1 MRTERTAGGGGGR
14 LLASGDPPPV
24 EVRNAAGASP
34 FVLLCEH
41 AGRAVPAALRDQ
53 LPPPEDM
60 DRHIAWDPGAGAVAR
75 SLADRLDAIL
85 VAQRYSR
92 LVIDCNRPAD
102 SAELVPAVS
111 DGSVIAFNQSL
122 RPADIDARWNE
133 IHQPFQ
139 EAAAEALDNRKRPV
153 LVAVHS
159 FTRRLRTG
167 PERRFELGLLSR
179 REPSLAPPLRE
190 VLKGIAPEIAVR
202 FNEPYRILDKS
213 DYTIP
218 VHAEPRTLLHV
229 LLEIRNDLI
238 ADVGAVEHWAGLLAD
253 ALPAAASRWKE
264 GEDVCISL
272 N

>member
-1 MRTERTAGGGGGR
+1 MERAAGGGGGR

-41 AGRAVPAALRDQ
+41 AGRAVPTALGDRT
-53 LPPPEDM
+53 PPPEDM

-92 LVIDCNRPAD
+92 LVIDCNRPAG
-102 SAELVPAVS
+102 SAALVPMVS

-122 RPADIDARWNE
+122 RREDIDARWHE

-139 EAAAEALDNRKRPV
+139 EAAAEALDKRKRPV

-159 FTRRLRTG
+159 FTPRLRIG

-179 REPSLAPPLRE
+179 REPSLAPALSE
-190 VLKGIAPEIAVR
+190 VLQGLAPEVAVR
-202 FNEPYRILDKS
+202 FNEPYRILDES

-218 VHAEPRTLLHV
+218 VHAEARSLLHV

-238 ADVGAVEHWAGLLAD
+238 ADARTVEHWAALLAD
-253 ALPAAASRWKE
+253 VLPAAASRWKE
-264 GEDVCISL
+264 GKDA
-272 N
+272 

>member
-1 MRTERTAGGGGGR
+1 MEQLACSSGGER
-14 LLASGDPPPV
+14 LLSAGDPPPV
-24 EVRNAAGASP
+24 EVRNPVGASP

-41 AGRAVPAALRDQ
+41 AGRAVPAALRDR

-92 LVIDCNRPAD
+92 LVIDCNRPAG
-102 SAELVPAVS
+102 SAELVPLAS
-111 DGSVIAFNQSL
+111 DGSEIAFNQSV
-122 RPADIDARWNE
+122 RPVDIDARWHE

-139 EAAAEALDNRKRPV
+139 EAAAEALDNRKRPI

-159 FTRRLRTG
+159 FTPRLKTG
-167 PERRFELGLLSR
+167 PERRFQLGLLSR
-179 REPSLAPPLRE
+179 REPSLALPLHE
-190 VLKGIAPEIAVR
+190 VLQGIVPDLAVR
-202 FNEPYRILDKS
+202 FNEPYRILDDS

-218 VHAEPRTLLHV
+218 VHAETRCLLHV

-238 ADVGAVEHWAGLLAD
+238 TDAGAVEHWAALLAD
-253 ALPAAASRWKE
+253 ALPAAASRWE
-264 GEDVCISL
+264 RGESP
-272 N
+272 

>member
-1 MRTERTAGGGGGR
+1 MERLASSGGGEE
-14 LLASGDPPPV
+14 LLSAGDPPPV
-24 EVRNAAGASP
+24 EVRNAVGASP
-34 FVLLCEH
+34 LVLLCEH
-41 AGRAVPAALRDQ
+41 AGRAVPAVLRDR

-92 LVIDCNRPAD
+92 LVIDCNRPAG
-102 SAELVPAVS
+102 SPELAPRVS
-111 DGSVIAFNQSL
+111 DGSMIEFNQSL
-122 RPADIDARWNE
+122 RPADIDARWHE

-139 EAAAEALDNRKRPV
+139 EAVSEALDNRKRPI

-159 FTRRLRTG
+159 FTPRLRTG

-179 REPSLAPPLRE
+179 REPSLASPLRE
-190 VLKGIAPEIAVR
+190 TLEAIAPDLAVR

-218 VHAEPRTLLHV
+218 VHAEKRSLLHV

-238 ADVGAVEHWAGLLAD
+238 ADAGAVEHWAELLAN
-253 ALPAAASRWKE
+253 ALPAAVSRWE
-264 GEDVCISL
+264 RGEDT
-272 N
+272 